1 MVVAVSIAMIAK
13 IIGTILYF
21 IGWRLWAKREDS
33 ASIAY
38 SDEVKGGIVT
48 NTVTV
53 EPEETGEPE
62 KNGDLDKVDLT
73 DVAL

>member
-1 MVVAVSIAMIAK
+1 MIVAVSIAMVAK

-21 IGWRLWAKREDS
+21 IGWRLWARREDS

-38 SDEVKGGIVT
+38 SDDVKGGIVT
-48 NTVTV
+48 NTVTA
-53 EPEETGEPE
+53 EPEEAGQLDLKGELH
-62 KNGDLDKVDLT
+62 KADLT